1 MAGASGTPP
10 PTNLA
15 EKGYLNM
22 KKIWLGLS
30 VACLLVGV
38 FGTIEDVVSGTPFW
52 DAATIL
58 FFFGLLAAFFGWLA
72 WLWRIRSPLK
82 RTAEQVGALADS
94 ARERGEAYRELSAS
108 LKRRVWKHRII
119 GTLMAVF
126 GVALWPLTDWDTL
139 GIAAGTVVL
148 IFGIAYFMMGAPQ
161 DYAAMTDAA
170 TMLGFDRP
178 RNIREF
184 YEAFKDIQTP
194 LGSGW
199 LGRFISSPYDS
210 LIFGPDLRGQY
221 IYFYLE
227 AGGEVGFIGYSFLE
241 KFISQRLTEP
251 TYPPVENL
259 GADTAGHLC
268 YHTDIFFFKDW
279 LRDSI
284 EQFGKTG
291 KPLPFTASEP
301 SEVYTFTENFKLTGQ
316 HFEVQDKDANTVY
329 VVDGTVPLIN
339 LRIFDTQGDEVF
351 KMTKEIGH
359 ALATYR
365 FFYKGEPYGVLEKQL
380 TFVRD
385 KFSMDIQDGRL
396 ELTEYAGTIGHNFR
410 VTLNGRL
417 IGAIMDNMDITIENI
432 LWDNAFLI
440 VHEKEYLPLITA
452 MAVMVTRELARDED
466 GGLTNRTGGATDI
479 L

>member
-1 MAGASGTPP
+1 
-10 PTNLA
+10 
-15 EKGYLNM
+15 M
-22 KKIWLGLS
+22 KKVWLGLS
-30 VACLLVGV
+30 IACLLVGI
-38 FGTIEDVVSGTPFW
+38 FGTIEDVLSGTPFW
-52 DAATIL
+52 DAAVLL
-58 FFFGLLAAFFGWLA
+58 FFFGLLAVFFGWLA

-82 RTAEQVGALADS
+82 RTAEQMGVLADS
-94 ARERGEAYRELSAS
+94 VQERNEAYKELSAS
-108 LKRRVWKHRII
+108 LKRRVWKYRII
-119 GTLMAVF
+119 GALLVVV
-126 GVALWPLTDWDTL
+126 GVAMCPLGDWDTL
-139 GIAAGTVVL
+139 WIALGTVVL
-148 IFGIAYFMMGAPQ
+148 IIGIAVFMMGSPK

-170 TMLGFDRP
+170 TMLAFDRKYD
-178 RNIREF
+178 IREF
-184 YEAFKDIQTP
+184 YDAFKNIQTP

-227 AGGEVGFIGYSFLE
+227 GSGEVGFIGYSFLE
-241 KFISQRLTEP
+241 SFISKRLTEP
-251 TYPPVENL
+251 VYPPKENL
-259 GADTAGHLC
+259 GAGTAGHLC

-279 LRDSI
+279 LKESI
-284 EQFGKTG
+284 EQFAKTG
-291 KPLPFTASEP
+291 TPLPFTISEP

-316 HFEVQDKDANTVY
+316 HFEVQDKDGNTVY

-339 LRIFDTQGDEVF
+339 LRIFDTQGDEIF

-359 ALATYR
+359 ALATYQ

-380 TFVRD
+380 SFVRD
-385 KFSMDIQDGRL
+385 KFAMDIKDGKL
-396 ELTEYAGTIGHNFR
+396 ELTEYAGTIGHNFK
-410 VTLNGRL
+410 VTLNGKL

-440 VHEKEYLPLITA
+440 VYDKAYLPLITA

-466 GGLTNRTGGATDI
+466 GGMTNRTGGATDI